1 MSLSRPEHARAIVG
15 EFLGSAGLCAVVV
28 GSGAAAQSLTTDVG
42 LALLINALATG
53 LGLGVLILLFISTSG
68 AHFNPVVTL
77 VDVALGYRPARII
90 LSYLPAQILGCIA
103 GTALAN
109 LMFERPA
116 LELGVADRATPAHVL
131 AEVVATAGLVL
142 VIFMLARL
150 DKVAA
155 IPVAVAA
162 YIGAAYFFTS
172 STSFANPAITLGRM
186 FTHSFAGIAPAS
198 APWFIGAQVVGGA
211 VGLLLVLALT
221 TRPPSQASSAARI
234 RTWT

>member
-1 MSLSRPEHARAIVG
+1 VSLSRPEHARAIVG

-221 TRPPSQASSAARI
+221 TRPPSQASEGFP
-234 RTWT
+234 